1 MLELLLAF
9 ISSLVIV
16 IIAIPSVIRVSY
28 LKHLYDVPDERKSH
42 EKVVPT
48 LGGLAIFAG
57 FMISSS
63 LTIDAVTLNYNY
75 LVGALMI
82 IFFIG
87 IKDDILITAPIKKLI
102 GQLLAA
108 SILVVL
114 GGVRITSMH
123 GLLGIHDLAPE
134 VSAALTVF
142 TLVVIMNGFNL
153 IDGINWLSSGVS
165 IVVSSFLGYWFWK
178 SGYTDLAI
186 LSSSLIG
193 SLIGFMWFNKTPA
206 KIFMGDTGSLI
217 LGLII
222 GVQTIYFISLNSS
235 LNPESV
241 WYIDSAP
248 IVAFGLLIV
257 PLFDTLRVFV
267 FRALK
272 GKSPLNPDKNHI
284 HHRLLELKFS
294 HLKASLTIMVFNILF
309 VLMIYN
315 IRDIGSLRLLCS
327 EILLASLFSAIP
339 SIILRSKNS
348 KKALHI
354 VHPETAKKT
363 KKRKSVAS

>member
-16 IIAIPSVIRVSY
+16 IVAIPSVIRVSY

-42 EKVVPT
+42 EKVIPT

-63 LTIDAVTLNYNY
+63 LTIEAKNFNYNY

-87 IKDDILITAPIKKLI
+87 IKDDILITAPIKKLM

-108 SILVVL
+108 GILVVL
-114 GGVRITSMH
+114 GGVRITSMY
-123 GLLGIHDLAPE
+123 GFLGVEELAPE
-134 VSAALTVF
+134 ISASLTVF

-153 IDGINWLSSGVS
+153 IDGINWLSAGVS
-165 IVVSSFLGYWFWK
+165 IVVSSSFGIWFWFT
-178 SGYTDLAI
+178 GHEDLALI
-186 LSSSLIG
+186 SSSLVG
-193 SLIGFMWFNKTPA
+193 SLLGFMWFNKTPA

-222 GVQTIYFISLNSS
+222 GVQTVYFIKLSPDSS
-235 LNPESV
+235 WSINYV
-241 WYIDSAP
+241 P
-248 IVAFGLLIV
+248 IVAFGVLIV

-267 FRALK
+267 FRTLK

-284 HHRLLELKFS
+284 HHRLLQLEFS
-294 HLKASLTIMVFNILF
+294 HLSASLTIMTFNILF
-309 VLMIYN
+309 IVMVYFSRN
-315 IRDIGSLRLLCS
+315 IGSLALLAL
-327 EILLASLFSAIP
+327 EIGVASLFTAIP
-339 SIILRSKNS
+339 SFIIRRKNN
-348 KKALHI
+348 KKAFQV
-354 VHPETAKKT
+354 VHPEHLKKT
-363 KKRKSVAS
+363 KKGKRVAS

>member
-16 IIAIPSVIRVSY
+16 IVAIPSVIRVSY

-63 LTIDAVTLNYNY
+63 LTIQEGHFNYNY

-87 IKDDILITAPIKKLI
+87 IKDDILITAPIKKLM

-108 SILVVL
+108 GILVVL
-114 GGVRITSMH
+114 GGVRITSMY
-123 GLLGIHDLAPE
+123 GLLGVEELAPE
-134 VSAALTVF
+134 ISAALTIF

-153 IDGINWLSSGVS
+153 IDGINWLSAGVS
-165 IVVSSFLGYWFWK
+165 IVVSSSLGVWFWFT
-178 SGYTDLAI
+178 GNNDLAI
-186 LSSSLIG
+186 VSASLVG
-193 SLIGFMWFNKTPA
+193 SLLGFMWFNKTPA

-222 GVQTIYFISLNSS
+222 GVQTVYFIKLNPGSNWELNS
-235 LNPESV
+235 V
-241 WYIDSAP
+241 P
-248 IVAFGLLIV
+248 IIAFGILIV
-257 PLFDTLRVFV
+257 PLFDTLRVFI

-284 HHRLLELKFS
+284 HHRLLELGFS
-294 HLKASLTIMVFNILF
+294 HMKASLTIMTFNLLF
-309 VLMIYN
+309 IVMVYFLRN
-315 IRDIGSLRLLCS
+315 IGSIELLAL
-327 EILLASLFSAIP
+327 EISVASLFTAIP
-339 SIILRSKNS
+339 SIIIRRKNTR
-348 KKALHI
+348 KALQV
-354 VHPETAKKT
+354 VHPEPIKKH
-363 KKRKSVAS
+363 KKRKGVAS

>member
-1 MLELLLAF
+1 MLELILSF

-16 IIAIPSVIRVSY
+16 LAAIPSVIRVSY

-57 FMISSS
+57 FMISTS
-63 LTIDAVTLNYNY
+63 LTIEEKNINYNY

-82 IFFIG
+82 IFFVG
-87 IKDDILITAPIKKLI
+87 IKDDILITAPIKKLM

-108 SILVVL
+108 GILVIL
-114 GGVRITSMH
+114 GGIRITSMY
-123 GLLGIHDLAPE
+123 GFLGVHTLAPE
-134 VSAALTVF
+134 ISSFLTIF

-165 IVVSSFLGYWFWK
+165 VVVSTFLGVWFWVT
-178 SGYTDLAI
+178 GHNDLAI
-186 LSSSLIG
+186 ISTSIVG

-222 GVQTIYFISLNSS
+222 GVQAICFIRLSPDSNWSLNS
-235 LNPESV
+235 
-241 WYIDSAP
+241 AP
-248 IVAFGLLIV
+248 IIAFGVLIV

-267 FRALK
+267 SRSLK

-284 HHRLLELKFS
+284 HHRLLELGFS
-294 HLKASLTIMVFNILF
+294 HMKASCLIMLFNILF
-309 VLMIYN
+309 VFMVYALRN
-315 IRDIGSLRLLCS
+315 IGSIQLFLI
-327 EILLASLFSAIP
+327 EILVALIFSSIP
-339 SIILRSKNS
+339 TFIIRRKNS
-348 KKALHI
+348 KNALKMI
-354 VHPETAKKT
+354 HPEPLKKP
-363 KKRKSVAS
+363 KDRKGVAS

>member
-1 MLELLLAF
+1 MIELLLSF
-9 ISSLVIV
+9 ISSIVIV
-16 IIAIPSVIRVSY
+16 ITAIPSVIRVSY

-57 FMISSS
+57 FMVSTS
-63 LTIDAVTLNYNY
+63 LTIHEEHFNYNY

-87 IKDDILITAPIKKLI
+87 IKDDILITAPIKKLM

-108 SILVVL
+108 GILVVL
-114 GGVRITSMH
+114 GGVRITSMY
-123 GLLGIHDLAPE
+123 GFLGVETLSPE
-134 VSAALTVF
+134 ISASLTIF

-165 IVVSSFLGYWFWK
+165 VVVTSFFGAWFWVT
-178 SGYTDLAI
+178 GHNDLAI
-186 LSSSLIG
+186 VSSSLVG
-193 SLIGFMWFNKTPA
+193 SLLGFMWFNKTPA

-222 GVQTIYFISLNSS
+222 GVQTIYFIRLSPESNWSLN
-235 LNPESV
+235 
-241 WYIDSAP
+241 SAP
-248 IVAFGLLIV
+248 IVAFGVLIV

-267 FRALK
+267 SRALK

-284 HHRLLELKFS
+284 HHKLLELGFS
-294 HLKASLTIMVFNILF
+294 HMKASCVIMLFNVLF
-309 VLMIYN
+309 VFMVYFSRN
-315 IRDIGSLRLLCS
+315 VGSVELLS
-327 EILLASLFSAIP
+327 LEIVVASVFTTIP
-339 SIILRSKNS
+339 SLIIRRKNT
-348 KKALHI
+348 KNALQV
-354 VHPETAKKT
+354 VHPEPAKKA
-363 KKRKSVAS
+363 KNRKGVAS

>member
-9 ISSLVIV
+9 ISSFVIV
-16 IIAIPSVIRVSY
+16 VIAIPSVIRVSY

-42 EKVVPT
+42 EKVIPT

-63 LTIDAVTLNYNY
+63 LTIKEQAYFNYNY

-87 IKDDILITAPIKKLI
+87 IKDDILITAPIKKLM

-108 SILVVL
+108 GILVVL
-114 GGVRITSMH
+114 GGVRISSMY
-123 GLLGIHDLAPE
+123 GFLGVNELSPE
-134 VSAALTVF
+134 ISASLTIF

-165 IVVSSFLGYWFWK
+165 VVVSVFLGLWFFVT
-178 SGYTDLAI
+178 GHIDLAI
-186 LSSSLIG
+186 VSACLIG
-193 SLIGFMWFNKTPA
+193 SLLGFMWFNKTPA

-217 LGLII
+217 IGLII
-222 GVQTIYFISLNSS
+222 GVQTIYFIQLSPGSSWGINS
-235 LNPESV
+235 V
-241 WYIDSAP
+241 P
-248 IVAFGLLIV
+248 IVAFGVLIV
-257 PLFDTLRVFV
+257 PLFDTLRVFI

-284 HHRLLELKFS
+284 HHRLLELGFG
-294 HLKASLTIMVFNILF
+294 HMKASIAIMVFNAGF
-309 VLMIYN
+309 VLMVYSLRN
-315 IRDIGSLRLLCS
+315 IGSIPLLIT
-327 EILLASLFSAIP
+327 EIAVAGVFSYIP
-339 SIILRSKNS
+339 SLILRSKNS
-348 KKALHI
+348 RKALQI
-354 VHPETAKKT
+354 VHPEPKKIKKKT
-363 KKRKSVAS
+363 RGVAS

>member
-63 LTIDAVTLNYNY
+63 LTIDAVNLNYNY

-108 SILVVL
+108 GILVVL
-114 GGVRITSMH
+114 GGVRIISMH
-123 GLLGIHDLAPE
+123 GFLGIYDLAPE
-134 VSAALTVF
+134 ISVALTIF

-165 IVVSSFLGYWFWK
+165 VVVSSFLGYWFWK

-186 LSSSLIG
+186 LSASIIG
-193 SLIGFMWFNKTPA
+193 SLLGFMWFNKTPA

-222 GVQTIYFISLNSS
+222 GVQTIYFISLNSQS
-235 LNPESV
+235 MWPIN
-241 WYIDSAP
+241 SAP

-257 PLFDTLRVFV
+257 PLFDTLRVFI

-294 HLKASLTIMVFNILF
+294 HLKASLTIMAFNVLF
-309 VLMIYN
+309 VLMIYTL
-315 IRDIGSLRLLCS
+315 RDIGSLKLLFI
-327 EILLASLFSAIP
+327 EILVAGVFSAIP

-354 VHPETAKKT
+354 VHPESAKKT

>member
-1 MLELLLAF
+1 MIELLIAF

-42 EKVVPT
+42 EKIVPT

-63 LTIDAVTLNYNY
+63 LTIHAENFNYNY

-82 IFFIG
+82 VFFIG

-108 SILVVL
+108 GILVVL
-114 GGVRITSMH
+114 GGVRISSMH
-123 GLLGIHDLAPE
+123 GFMGIEELAPE
-134 VSAALTVF
+134 VSTSLTIF

-165 IVVSSFLGYWFWK
+165 VVVSSFLGYWFWQ
-178 SGYTDLAI
+178 SGYTDLSV
-186 LSSSLIG
+186 LSASLIG

-222 GVQTIYFISLNSS
+222 GVQTIYFISLSS
-235 LNPESV
+235 SSSWQIN
-241 WYIDSAP
+241 SAP
-248 IVAFGLLIV
+248 IMAFGVLIV
-257 PLFDTLRVFV
+257 PLFDTLRVFI

-272 GKSPLNPDKNHI
+272 GKSPLHPDKNHI
-284 HHRLLELKFS
+284 HHRLLELNFS
-294 HLKASLTIMVFNILF
+294 HLNASLVIMLFNVFF
-309 VLMIYN
+309 VIMIYLFK
-315 IRDIGSLRLLCS
+315 DIGSFNLFCL
-327 EILLASLFSAIP
+327 EILIAGLFSAIP
-339 SIILRSKNS
+339 SLILRSKNS
-348 KKALHI
+348 KKALKI
-354 VHPETAKKT
+354 VHPEPVKNT
-363 KKRKSVAS
+363 KKRKSVAN

>member
-9 ISSLVIV
+9 VSSLVIV
-16 IIAIPSVIRVSY
+16 IVAIPTVIRVSY

-63 LTIDAVTLNYNY
+63 LTIHEQNFNYNY

-87 IKDDILITAPIKKLI
+87 IKDDILITAPIKKLM

-108 SILVVL
+108 GILVVL
-114 GGVRITSMH
+114 GGVRITSMY
-123 GLLGIHDLAPE
+123 GFLGVGELAPE
-134 VSAALTVF
+134 ISATLTVF

-153 IDGINWLSSGVS
+153 IDGINWLSAGVS
-165 IVVSSFLGYWFWK
+165 IVVSSFFGFWFWQT
-178 SGYTDLAI
+178 GHEDLAI
-186 LSSSLIG
+186 ISASLVG
-193 SLIGFMWFNKTPA
+193 SLLGFMWFNKTPA

-217 LGLII
+217 IGLII
-222 GVQTIYFISLNSS
+222 GVQTVFFICLSPGSSWGINS
-235 LNPESV
+235 V
-241 WYIDSAP
+241 P
-248 IVAFGLLIV
+248 IVAFGVLIV
-257 PLFDTLRVFV
+257 PLFDTLRVFI

-284 HHRLLELKFS
+284 HHRLLELGFS
-294 HLKASLTIMVFNILF
+294 HIKASVSIMVFNLLFILM
-309 VLMIYN
+309 VYALRN
-315 IRDIGSLRLLCS
+315 IGS
-327 EILLASLFSAIP
+327 IQLLAVEIGVASIFTVIP
-339 SIILRSKNS
+339 SLIIRRKNN
-348 KKALHI
+348 KKALQV
-354 VHPETAKKT
+354 VHPEPLGKS

>member
-1 MLELLLAF
+1 MLELFLAF
-9 ISSLVIV
+9 ILSLVIV
-16 IIAIPSVIRVSY
+16 TIAIPSVIRVSY

-63 LTIDAVTLNYNY
+63 LTIQAENLNYNY

-108 SILVVL
+108 GILVVL
-114 GGVRITSMH
+114 GGVRIASMH
-123 GLLGIHDLAPE
+123 GFLGIYDLAPE
-134 VSAALTVF
+134 VSVALTVF

-153 IDGINWLSSGVS
+153 IDGINWLSAGVS
-165 IVVSSFLGYWFWK
+165 IVVSSFLGFWFWK
-178 SGYTDLAI
+178 SGYIDLAI
-186 LSSSLIG
+186 LSASLIG

-222 GVQTIYFISLNSS
+222 GVQTVCFISLNSS
-235 LNPESV
+235 SSWPIN
-241 WYIDSAP
+241 SAP

-257 PLFDTLRVFV
+257 PLFDTLRVFI

-284 HHRLLELKFS
+284 HHRLLELNFS
-294 HLKASLTIMVFNILF
+294 HLKASVTIMIFSALF
-309 VLMIYN
+309 VLMIYS
-315 IRDIGSLRLLCS
+315 IRNIGSFNLLCV
-327 EILLASLFSAIP
+327 EIFVASLFSAIP
-339 SIILRSKNS
+339 SIVLRKKNN

-354 VHPETAKKT
+354 VHPETSKKA
-363 KKRKSVAS
+363 KKRKSATN

>member
-1 MLELLLAF
+1 MLELELLLAF

-16 IIAIPSVIRVSY
+16 VIAIPSVIRVSY

-42 EKVVPT
+42 EKVIPT

-63 LTIDAVTLNYNY
+63 LTIQEQDYFNYNY

-87 IKDDILITAPIKKLI
+87 IKDDILITAPIKKLL

-108 SILVVL
+108 GILVIL
-114 GGVRITSMH
+114 GGVRITSMY
-123 GLLGIHDLAPE
+123 GFLGVNELTPE
-134 VSAALTVF
+134 ISSTLTIF

-153 IDGINWLSSGVS
+153 IDGINWLSAGVS
-165 IVVSSFLGYWFWK
+165 VVVSVFLGVWFWVT
-178 SGYTDLAI
+178 GHDDLATV
-186 LSSSLIG
+186 SASLVG
-193 SLIGFMWFNKTPA
+193 ALLGFMWFNKTPA

-222 GVQTIYFISLNSS
+222 GVQTVYFISRSPESTWSLNS
-235 LNPESV
+235 V
-241 WYIDSAP
+241 P
-248 IVAFGLLIV
+248 IIAFGILIV
-257 PLFDTLRVFV
+257 PLFDTLRVFI

-284 HHRLLELKFS
+284 HHRLLELGFS
-294 HLKASLTIMVFNILF
+294 HMKASLVIMVFNALFILM
-309 VLMIYN
+309 VYALRN
-315 IRDIGSLRLLCS
+315 IGSLQLLLV
-327 EILLASLFSAIP
+327 EIAVAGIFSTIP
-339 SIILRSKNS
+339 SIIIRANNNKN
-348 KKALHI
+348 ALKV
-354 VHPETAKKT
+354 VHPEPEKNS